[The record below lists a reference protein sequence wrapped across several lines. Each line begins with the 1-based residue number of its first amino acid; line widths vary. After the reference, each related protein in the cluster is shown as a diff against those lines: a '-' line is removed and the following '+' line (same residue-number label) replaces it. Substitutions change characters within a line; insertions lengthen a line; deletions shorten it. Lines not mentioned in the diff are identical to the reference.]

1 MHAPFPGVP
10 ALPPVTP
17 APLPGPEAALVG
29 LAALA
34 IVALPFLWALVDHI
48 DTMAHEGMHALLAIL
63 LGFSVLE
70 LVLNRDGSGHVRHD
84 AERFGLRVLLVSL
97 VGYLGPSLFGLG
109 AAKLIETGHVIA
121 VLWVA
126 IILLVLLLTLVSP
139 SFAFVSVPV
148 AVLLLVLV
156 MRYQRTGLEEFVVYL
171 MTWLLLLSGAR
182 NAVTHGA
189 GAGDARN
196 LSADTHLPRH
206 LWALIWMAGTVLA
219 LCIGGKWLILGS

>member
-1 MHAPFPGVP
+1 MHAPFPGVT

-34 IVALPFLWALVDHI
+34 IVAIPFLWALVDHV

-70 LVLNRDGSGHVRHD
+70 FVLNRDGSGHVRHD

-109 AAKLIETGHVIA
+109 AARLIETGHVIA

-126 IILLVLLLTLVSP
+126 IFLLVLLLTLVSP
-139 SFAFVSVPV
+139 SFGFVSVPV

-171 MTWLLLLSGAR
+171 LTWLLLLSGAR
-182 NAVTHGA
+182 NAAGHGA

-219 LCIGGKWLILGS
+219 VIIGGKWLILGS

>member
-1 MHAPFPGVP
+1 MHAPLPGVP

-34 IVALPFLWALVDHI
+34 IIAIPFLWALVDHI
-48 DTMAHEGMHALLAIL
+48 DTMAHEGMHALFAAL

-70 LVLNRDGSGHVRHD
+70 FVLNRDGSGHVIHD

-109 AAKLIETGHVIA
+109 AARLIETGHVIA

-126 IILLVLLLTLVSP
+126 ILLLVLLLTLVSP
-139 SFAFVSVPV
+139 SFGFVSVPV
-148 AVLLLVLV
+148 AVVLLVLV
-156 MRYQRTGLEEFVVYL
+156 MRYQRTGLEEFTVYL
-171 MTWLLLLSGAR
+171 VTWLLLLSGVR
-182 NAVTHGA
+182 NAVGHGA
-189 GAGDARN
+189 GAGDAKN
-196 LSADTHLPRH
+196 LSARTHLPRH

-219 LCIGGKWLILGS
+219 VIIGGKWLVLGS

>member
-1 MHAPFPGVP
+1 MHAPLPGLP

-34 IVALPFLWALVDHI
+34 IVAIPFLWALVDHI
-48 DTMAHEGMHALLAIL
+48 DTMAHEGMHAIFAAL

-70 LVLNRDGSGHVRHD
+70 FVLNRDGSGHVIHD
-84 AERFGLRVLLVSL
+84 AERFGLRVLLVGL
-97 VGYLGPSLFGLG
+97 VGYLGPSAFGLG
-109 AAKLIETGHVIA
+109 AARLIETGHVIA

-126 IILLVLLLTLVSP
+126 ILLLVLLLTLISP
-139 SFAFVSVPV
+139 SFGFVSVPV

-182 NAVTHGA
+182 NAVGHGA

-196 LSADTHLPRH
+196 LSAGTHLPRR

-219 LCIGGKWLILGS
+219 VIIGGKWLILGS

>member
-1 MHAPFPGVP
+1 MHAPLPGLP

-34 IVALPFLWALVDHI
+34 IVAIPFLWALVDHI
-48 DTMAHEGMHALLAIL
+48 DTMAHEGMHAIFAAL

-70 LVLNRDGSGHVRHD
+70 FVLNRDGSGHVIHD
-84 AERFGLRVLLVSL
+84 AERFGLRVLLVGL
-97 VGYLGPSLFGLG
+97 VGYLGPSAFGLG
-109 AAKLIETGHVIA
+109 AARLIETGHVIA

-126 IILLVLLLTLVSP
+126 ILLLVLLLTLISP
-139 SFAFVSVPV
+139 SFGFVSVPV

-182 NAVTHGA
+182 NAVGHGA

-196 LSADTHLPRH
+196 LSAGTHLPRR

-219 LCIGGKWLILGS
+219 VVIGGKWLILGS

>member
-1 MHAPFPGVP
+1 MNAPLPGLP

-34 IVALPFLWALVDHI
+34 IVAIPFLWALVDHI
-48 DTMAHEGMHALLAIL
+48 DTMAHEGMHAIFAAL

-70 LVLNRDGSGHVRHD
+70 FVLNRDGSGHVIHD
-84 AERFGLRVLLVSL
+84 AERFGLRVLLVGL
-97 VGYLGPSLFGLG
+97 VGYLGPSAFGLG
-109 AAKLIETGHVIA
+109 AARLIETGHVIA

-126 IILLVLLLTLVSP
+126 ILLLVLLLTLISP
-139 SFAFVSVPV
+139 SFGFVSVPV

-182 NAVTHGA
+182 NAVGHGA

-196 LSADTHLPRH
+196 LSAGTHLPRR

-219 LCIGGKWLILGS
+219 VIIGGKWLILGS